1 MTPRILVIDAGTTS
15 VKVCLFSA
23 EMALEKKS
31 IQEYD
36 LNAAGN
42 RVEADGSTYVEAIS
56 RGIRA
61 LKAEKECIAAVSLT
75 TQGET
80 MTVTDADG
88 CVSSKH
94 DTVTVY
100 GIPVLELD
108 SRYNA
113 ICEGDSVTIGNRKYA
128 KLVNGGLYT
137 PVSGSRIS
145 QNTEG
150 RDYVIGIRH
159 EGGRVYVNYAEYQ
172 DYLRQRGYSQ
182 YYDVFPHGNPDYI
195 PYATTADG
203 EMVLYDY
210 TMEVGDGFVH
220 VEGYDDVTVV
230 SKEIIMLDNQTAR
243 RRLVLSNG
251 LVLIEGIGCINSN
264 GMLLDYLNPLS
275 SLQTRFT
282 YLNLLFDLNTNTKV
296 YENSE
301 IEVYDLRRLAV
312 PEVMQNEKKGERTA
326 YDLQGRPL
334 KQKPSKGL
342 YIENGKKMIV
352 Q

>member
-1 MTPRILVIDAGTTS
+1 MRNFIIAILLFISLFASANGGSTMLTEGKCWEYYSYHFEDDDETGSGNGTVTKTVSTMDFTPRLNGLCASETEGVP
-15 VKVCLFSA
+15 
-23 EMALEKKS
+23 ALRLPVWIYTCFTDWHVEQDVVTGVDGHE
-31 IQEYD
+31 IQY
-36 LNAAGN
+36 
-42 RVEADGSTYVEAIS
+42 
-56 RGIRA
+56 
-61 LKAEKECIAAVSLT
+61 C
-75 TQGET
+75 
-80 MTVTDADG
+80 
-88 CVSSKH
+88 
-94 DTVTVY
+94 
-100 GIPVLELD
+100 
-108 SRYNA
+108 
-113 ICEGDSVTIGNRKYA
+113 CEGDSVTIGNRKYA

-220 VEGYDDVTVV
+220 LEGYDDVTVV

-342 YIENGKKMIV
+342 YIENGKKMV
-352 Q
+352 AQ